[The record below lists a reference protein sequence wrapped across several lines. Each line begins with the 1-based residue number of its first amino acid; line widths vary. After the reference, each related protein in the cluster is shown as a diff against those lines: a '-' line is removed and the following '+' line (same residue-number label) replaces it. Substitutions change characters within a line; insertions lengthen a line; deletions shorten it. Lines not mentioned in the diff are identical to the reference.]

1 MKLKSIIKEYME
13 NEQDVHFFMWVEAN
27 EEILREDY
35 ITNESDES
43 YLEMCF
49 DAFMEETVDD
59 EFDLD

>member
-1 MKLKSIIKEYME
+1 ME